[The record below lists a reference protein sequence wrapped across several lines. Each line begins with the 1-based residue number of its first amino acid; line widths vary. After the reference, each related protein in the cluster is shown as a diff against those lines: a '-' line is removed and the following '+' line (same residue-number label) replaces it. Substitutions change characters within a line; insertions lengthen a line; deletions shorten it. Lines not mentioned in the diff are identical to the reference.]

1 MSQGGSKEGST
12 RYARAMKLVGNYK
25 FPEEPATLKVSP
37 SKVDLTSEE
46 GASKEVTVTT
56 NKDTY
61 TYIVEGEDVAW
72 IKAEQNGDIVTFT
85 ALSAN
90 TSDKERSVTVTF
102 TTGSEDNQATVEV
115 IVTQEKCRLHQH
127 LLLVNM

>member
-1 MSQGGSKEGST
+1 M
-12 RYARAMKLVGNYK
+12 
-25 FPEEPATLKVSP
+25 SP

-61 TYIVEGEDVAW
+61 TYIVEGEDITW
-72 IKAEQNGDIVTFT
+72 IKAEQNEDIVTFT

-115 IVTQEKCRLHQH
+115 IVTSGKKCRLHQH

>member
-72 IKAEQNGDIVTFT
+72 IKAEQNGDIVTLLHF
-85 ALSAN
+85 LLI
-90 TSDKERSVTVTF
+90 
-102 TTGSEDNQATVEV
+102 QV
-115 IVTQEKCRLHQH
+115 IKNV
-127 LLLVNM
+127 LLLLLYYRF